1 MNFSE
6 LQKKDVQSLMA
17 ELEIARKEKLANR
30 MSLKMRQ
37 AKDSHVMKR
46 NARMIAQIEMLLRRE
61 QSERP
66 AKDQSQS
73 KK

>member
-1 MNFSE
+1 MNFNE
-6 LQKKDVQSLMA
+6 LQKKDVKSLMA

-46 NARMIAQIEMLLRRE
+46 NARMIAQIEMILAQRKNETPEASR
-61 QSERP
+61 
-66 AKDQSQS
+66 
-73 KK
+73 